1 MRSLTI
7 AVLLFLSAG
16 CAKTQQPSQ
25 ETKPVAKA
33 TPSKV
38 QFNADM
44 LDKTIDPCVDFYAYA
59 CKKWQAA
66 NPIPGDESGW
76 GRFNELEE
84 RGEYTLRDILQ
95 KYSSDDPKRSVVEQK
110 IGDYYESCMDE
121 SAIEKAGTQPLTEE
135 LATIDAM
142 KSKDDLA
149 TEIVRLH
156 RRGTQALFTFSSD
169 QDFKDATQVIG
180 EVDEG
185 GMALPDRDY
194 YLKTDAKSVEQRKHY
209 LVHIQKMFELLGDP
223 ADKAAAEAKKVMEI
237 ETSLAKGALD
247 RVSRRD
253 PEKIYHRM
261 SSQGL
266 VGLTPGFGWDVYLTG
281 IGAPS
286 TNILNVTE
294 PQFFKHLDSVV
305 KTYPLDDWKTYLRWQ
320 TVHGNAQLLPV
331 RFVNETFEFF
341 DKELTG
347 SKELSPRWKRCVRY
361 TNGDLGEAV
370 GQKYVEATFGAQGK
384 ARTLKMVNELD
395 KALSADIQQ
404 LSWMGDETKKQAQA
418 KLAAISN
425 RIGYPDKW
433 RDYGKLNV
441 VRGQAL
447 GNSMRANEFE
457 FQRQLDKIGKPV
469 DKNDWPYP
477 PSTVNA
483 SYNPQLN
490 NITFPAGILQPP
502 FYDNNV
508 DDAMNMGGIGAVI
521 GHEMTHGFDDQGSQ
535 FDAQGNMR
543 DWWTAQDKKEFNSR
557 TKCVA
562 DEYSTFPALDDIKV
576 NGKLTLG
583 ENVAD
588 NGGMRIAYMALLDS
602 FAGKEPP
609 PIDGLS
615 AKQRFFLGWANVW
628 CQNRTDSLSRMLATI
643 DPHSP
648 GRWRVNG
655 SVSNMPE
662 FREAF
667 QCQPNAPMVKQN
679 ACRVW

>member
-1 MRSLTI
+1 MRSVTL
-7 AVLLFLSAG
+7 ALLWLFAG
-16 CAKTQQPSQ
+16 CAKTQPSNP
-25 ETKPVAKA
+25 EPKPASEA

-38 QFNADM
+38 QFNPGM
-44 LDKTIDPCVDFYAYA
+44 LDKSIDPCVDFYAYA

-95 KYSSDDPKRSVVEQK
+95 KYSTDDPKRSMVEQK
-110 IGDYYESCMDE
+110 IGDYYQSCMDE
-121 SAIEKAGTQPLTEE
+121 GAIEKAGTQPLGEE
-135 LATIDAM
+135 FAAIDAM
-142 KSKDDLA
+142 KSSEDMA

-156 RRGTQALFTFSSD
+156 RRAVEALFTFSSD

-194 YLKTDAKSVEQRKHY
+194 YLKTDAKSVEQRQHY
-209 LVHIQKMFELLGDP
+209 LTHIQKMFELLGDP
-223 ADKAAAEAKKVMEI
+223 SAKAAAQAKTVMAI
-237 ETSLAKGALD
+237 ETTLAKGALD

-261 SSQGL
+261 SSKDL
-266 VGLTPGFGWDVYLTG
+266 ATLTPAFGWDVYLHG
-281 IGAPS
+281 IGAPA
-286 TNILNVTE
+286 TTVLNVTE
-294 PQFFKHLDSVV
+294 PQFFAHLDSVV
-305 KTYPLDDWKTYLRWQ
+305 KSYPLEDWKTYLRWQ
-320 TVHGNAQLLPV
+320 TVHGNSQLLPA

-341 DKELTG
+341 DKQLTG
-347 SKELSPRWKRCVRY
+347 AKELSPRWKRCVRY

-370 GQKYVEATFGAQGK
+370 GQKYVEATFGAEGK
-384 ARTLKMVNELD
+384 ERTVKMVNELD
-395 KALSADIQQ
+395 KALTADIRQ
-404 LSWMGDETKKQAQA
+404 LSWMGEETKKQALV

-425 RIGYPDKW
+425 RIGYPDTW
-433 RDYGKLNV
+433 RGYSKLNI
-441 VRGQAL
+441 VRGQAI
-447 GNSMRANEFE
+447 GNSLRANEFE

-469 DKNDWPYP
+469 NKNDWPYP

-543 DWWTAQDKKEFNSR
+543 DWWSARDKKEFNKR

-562 DEYSTFPALDDIKV
+562 DEYSSFPAVDDVKV

-588 NGGMRIAYMALLDS
+588 NGGLRIAYMALLDS
-602 FAGKEPP
+602 FAGQEPP
-609 PIDGLS
+609 PIDGLT

-628 CQNRTDSLSRMLATI
+628 CQNRTDSLARMLATI

-648 GRWRVNG
+648 GTWRING

-662 FREAF
+662 FKEAF
-667 QCQPNAPMVKQN
+667 HCKPDAPMVRQN

>member
-7 AVLLFLSAG
+7 AVLLFLFAG

-25 ETKPVAKA
+25 ETKPLAQA

-38 QFNADM
+38 QFNAEM
-44 LDKTIDPCVDFYAYA
+44 LDKGIDPCVDFYAYA

-95 KYSSDDPKRSVVEQK
+95 KYSADDPKRSVVEQK

-121 SAIEKAGTQPLTEE
+121 SAIEKAGTQPLAEE
-135 LATIDAM
+135 FAAIDAM
-142 KSKDDLA
+142 KSKEDLA
-149 TEIVRLH
+149 KEIVRLH
-156 RRGTQALFTFSSD
+156 RRAVEALFTFSSD

-209 LVHIQKMFELLGDP
+209 LAHIQKMFQLLDDP
-223 ADKAAAEAKKVMEI
+223 ADKAGAEAKKVMEI

-261 SSQGL
+261 SSKDL
-266 VGLTPGFGWDVYLTG
+266 VSLTPGFGWDVYLIG

-286 TNILNVTE
+286 TNVLNVTE

-320 TVHGNAQLLPV
+320 TVHGNAQLLPA

-370 GQKYVEATFGAQGK
+370 GQKYVEATFGAEGK

-395 KALSADIQQ
+395 KALAADIQQ
-404 LSWMGDETKKQAQA
+404 LSWMGEETKKQAQA

-425 RIGYPDKW
+425 RIGYPDNW
-433 RDYGKLNV
+433 RDYSKLNI

-447 GNSMRANEFE
+447 GNSVRANEFE

-469 DKNDWPYP
+469 NKNDWPYP

-502 FYDNNV
+502 FYDNKV

-557 TKCVA
+557 TKCCGRRIF
-562 DEYSTFPALDDIKV
+562 YFPCY
-576 NGKLTLG
+576 
-583 ENVAD
+583 
-588 NGGMRIAYMALLDS
+588 R
-602 FAGKEPP
+602 
-609 PIDGLS
+609 
-615 AKQRFFLGWANVW
+615 
-628 CQNRTDSLSRMLATI
+628 
-643 DPHSP
+643 
-648 GRWRVNG
+648 
-655 SVSNMPE
+655 
-662 FREAF
+662 
-667 QCQPNAPMVKQN
+667 
-679 ACRVW
+679 